1 MRHRNI
7 GRFNRNF
14 MWSVLAM
21 ALLVLLAAGMFLYLC
36 CPPHL
41 PRLFHRQAGRWG
53 RSRVRIY
60 NNVYAR
66 EANEPENRRFC
77 LIICNFSQQSF
88 VRSWE
93 MRTFA
98 VER

>member
-36 CPPHL
+36 L
-41 PRLFHRQAGRWG
+41 PATPATPSAWSISTEILLSHRQAGRWG
-53 RSRVRIY
+53 AV
-60 NNVYAR
+60 AR
-66 EANEPENRRFC
+66 AY
-77 LIICNFSQQSF
+77 I
-88 VRSWE
+88 
-93 MRTFA
+93 
-98 VER
+98 